1 MRRTEQFLTPLMPG
15 TRLLYGL
22 ALGGYLGTLAL
33 LTAWYAWLAPSI
45 HFPIA
50 YALLF
55 LLTPL
60 LFALRGMLHGRLYTF
75 QWSCFLALFYFI
87 HGVGEAYASDTARH
101 LGLLEILFTS
111 TWFLAAMAYIRRS
124 KQH

>member
-1 MRRTEQFLTPLMPG
+1 MPG
-15 TRLLYGL
+15 SRLLYGL
-22 ALGGYLGTLAL
+22 ALGGYLGTLVL

-45 HFPIA
+45 HFPVA

-75 QWSCFLALFYFI
+75 QWSCFLALFYFM
-87 HGVGEAYASDTARH
+87 HGVGEAYASDTARY
-101 LGLLEILFTS
+101 LGLLEILFTT
-111 TWFLAAMAYIRRS
+111 TWFLAAMAYVRRS
-124 KQH
+124 KQP

>member
-1 MRRTEQFLTPLMPG
+1 MLG
-15 TRLLYGL
+15 SRLLYSL
-22 ALGGYLGTLAL
+22 ALGGYLGTLTL

-45 HFPIA
+45 HFPVA

-87 HGVGEAYASDTARH
+87 HGVGEAYASDTVRY
-101 LGLLEILFTS
+101 LGLLEILLTS
-111 TWFLAAMAYIRRS
+111 TWFLAAMAYVRRS
-124 KQH
+124 KKH

>member
-1 MRRTEQFLTPLMPG
+1 MPG

-33 LTAWYAWLAPSI
+33 LTAWYAWLAPPV
-45 HFPIA
+45 HFPTA
-50 YALLF
+50 LALLL

-60 LFALRGMLHGRLYTF
+60 LLPLRGMLHGRPYTF
-75 QWSCFLALFYFI
+75 QWSCFVALFYFM
-87 HGVGEAYASDTARH
+87 HGVMEAYASETARH

-111 TWFLAAMAYIRRS
+111 TWFVAAIMYIRSS
-124 KQH
+124 KRP

>member
-1 MRRTEQFLTPLMPG
+1 MRCTEQLLITPMPG
-15 TRLLYGL
+15 SRLLYGL

-45 HFPIA
+45 HFPVA

-75 QWSCFLALFYFI
+75 QWSCFLALFYFM
-87 HGVGEAYASDTARH
+87 HGVGEAWASDTARY
-101 LGLLEILFTS
+101 LGLLEVLFTT
-111 TWFLAAMAYIRRS
+111 TWFLAAMAYVRRS
-124 KQH
+124 K

>member
-1 MRRTEQFLTPLMPG
+1 MTSQMPG
-15 TRLLYGL
+15 TRFLYSLTL
-22 ALGGYLGTLAL
+22 AGYLGTLGL

-45 HFPIA
+45 HFPVA

-75 QWSCFLALFYFI
+75 QWSCFLALLYFM
-87 HGVGEAYASDTARH
+87 HGVGEAYASETARY
-101 LGLLEILFTS
+101 LGLLEILLTS
-111 TWFLAAMAYIRRS
+111 TWFMAAMMYVRSS